1 MSEDDVLLGIALVVA
16 LATGCQILAGT
27 LRVPALILLLP
38 VGFAAGALTDVI
50 HPDQLVG
57 EDFSALVS
65 LSVAVILYDAG
76 LGLDLR
82 NLTGQTRAIVGR
94 LLLFGVGFTF
104 FAVCA
109 VGPALFG
116 MSLRV
121 AAMVGMILVVSGP
134 TVVGPL
140 LQYVRPT
147 DKVRR
152 LLIWEGT
159 LTDPIG
165 AILGAVV
172 FHAVATTQRVDLG
185 RGHQIGQFLISM
197 AVGLAGGAV
206 GFALL
211 WLTLRV
217 LRLGEALGTLAQL
230 ATVIAVSAGCDI
242 VHDDTGLIAA
252 IVTGMAAANMR
263 GFDMPARRPF
273 FETLVQL
280 IIGLLFISISSSVT
294 PASLTP
300 VLLPTLV
307 LVAILVLVV
316 RPLVALAATWGKDMT
331 RGERAFTGWMAPRG
345 IVAASTAAAFAASL
359 VELGLRG
366 ASKILPITFLVIV
379 ATVVLYA
386 LTATPVARR
395 LGVVRPNRSRPL
407 LVGGAPWAVALASAL
422 RSTGLDVQMWAG
434 LDEERDRIKDAGI
447 QLARGDLL
455 ATATSPTARL
465 EGVDAVF
472 LLTDDDD
479 FNALASMLVEGNV
492 EGPVYRVGPPHET
505 HGVVAPYTGGAVLFG
520 GSLVRHV
527 LAARYEQGARFLV
540 QPASRPLPPGHE
552 PLFVVRDDG
561 GLEPFDG
568 TRAVVPRA
576 GDLIVLLGPAPPGAE
591 PTAGEAV

>member
-1 MSEDDVLLGIALVVA
+1 MSEDDVLLGMALVVA
-16 LATGCQILAGT
+16 LAAACQILAGK
-27 LRVPALILLLP
+27 LRVPSLILLLP
-38 VGFAAGALTDVI
+38 VGFAAGALTDIV
-50 HPDQLVG
+50 HPDQLIG
-57 EDFSALVS
+57 DDFSALVS

-82 NLTGQTRAIVGR
+82 NLTGHTRAIVGR
-94 LLLFGVGFTF
+94 LLLFGVLFTF
-104 FAVCA
+104 LAVCA

-165 AILGAVV
+165 AILGALV
-172 FHAVATTQRVDLG
+172 FHAIDTTHRIDIG
-185 RGHQIGQFLISM
+185 RGYQIGQFLISLV
-197 AVGLAGGAV
+197 VGLVGGAV
-206 GFALL
+206 GIALL

-217 LRLGEALGTLAQL
+217 LRLGETLGTLAQL

-242 VHDDTGLIAA
+242 VRDDTGLIAA
-252 IVTGMAAANMR
+252 IVTGMAAANIR

-280 IIGLLFISISSSVT
+280 IIGLLFISISASVT

-300 VLLPTLV
+300 VLLPTLA
-307 LVAILVLVV
+307 LVALLVLVV
-316 RPLVALAATWGKDMT
+316 RPLVAFAATMGKDMT
-331 RGERAFTGWMAPRG
+331 MGERAFAGWMAPRG

-379 ATVVLYA
+379 STVVLYA
-386 LTATPVARR
+386 LTAGPVARR
-395 LGVVRPNRSRPL
+395 LGVARPNLTRPL
-407 LVGGAPWAVALASAL
+407 LVGGAPWAIALGMAL
-422 RSTGLDVQMWAG
+422 RSAGLDVQMWAG
-434 LDEERDRIKDAGI
+434 LNEERERIKDAGI
-447 QLARGDLL
+447 KLARGDLL
-455 ATATSPTARL
+455 ATATNPRARL
-465 EGVDAVF
+465 EGVNAVF

-479 FNALASMLVEGNV
+479 FNALASVVVEDNV
-492 EGPVYRVGPPHET
+492 EGPVYRVGPPHES

-527 LAARYEQGARFLV
+527 LASRYEQGARFLV
-540 QPASRPLPPGHE
+540 RPAADPVPPDHE
-552 PLFVVRDDG
+552 ALFVVSADG
-561 GLEPFDG
+561 RLDPFDN
-568 TRAVVPRA
+568 TRAATAQP
-576 GDLIVLLGPAPPGAE
+576 GDRLILLGPAPPA
-591 PTAGEAV
+591 

>member
-1 MSEDDVLLGIALVVA
+1 MSENDVLLGIALTVA
-16 LATGCQILAGT
+16 LAAVCQILAGK
-27 LRVPALILLLP
+27 LRIPALILLLP
-38 VGFAAGALTDVI
+38 AGFAAGAITDVV
-50 HPDQLVG
+50 HPDQLIG
-57 EDFSALVS
+57 DDFSALVS

-76 LGLDLR
+76 LGLDLH

-94 LLLFGVGFTF
+94 LLLFGVAITF
-104 FAVCA
+104 LAVCA
-109 VGPALFG
+109 VGPALFS

-165 AILGAVV
+165 AILGALV
-172 FHAVATTQRVDLG
+172 FHAIDTTNRIDIG
-185 RGHQIGQFLISM
+185 RGYQLGQFLISI
-197 AVGLAGGAV
+197 AVGLVGGCV
-206 GFALL
+206 GVALL

-217 LRLGEALGTLAQL
+217 LRLGETLGTLAQL

-242 VHDDTGLIAA
+242 VRDDTGLIAA
-252 IVTGMAAANMR
+252 IVIGMAAANIR

-280 IIGLLFISISSSVT
+280 IIGLLFISISASVT
-294 PASLTP
+294 PASLKP

-307 LVAILVLVV
+307 LVVFLVLVV
-316 RPLVALAATWGKDMT
+316 RPLVAFVATMGKDMT
-331 RGERAFTGWMAPRG
+331 RGERGFTGWMAPRG
-345 IVAASTAAAFAASL
+345 IVAASTAAAFSASL
-359 VELGLRG
+359 VQLGLRG

-379 ATVVLYA
+379 STVVLYA
-386 LTATPVARR
+386 LTAAPMARR
-395 LGVVRPNRSRPL
+395 LGVAQPNLTRPL
-407 LVGGAPWAVALASAL
+407 LVGGAPWAIALGRAL
-422 RSTGLDVQMWAG
+422 RSAGLDVQMWAG
-434 LDEERDRIKDAGI
+434 MGEERERIKDAGI

-455 ATATSPTARL
+455 ATATNPRARL
-465 EGVDAVF
+465 EGVNAVY

-479 FNALASMLVEGNV
+479 FNALASVVVEDNV
-492 EGPVYRVGPPHET
+492 EGPVYRVGPPHEG

-527 LAARYEQGARFLV
+527 LAEQYEQGARFLV
-540 QPASRPLPPGHE
+540 QPASDPVPPRHE
-552 PLFVVRDDG
+552 TLFVVTAG
-561 GLEPFDG
+561 GRLDPVDETQP
-568 TRAVVPRA
+568 VIPHE
-576 GDLIVLLGPAPPGAE
+576 GDLLVLLGPV
-591 PTAGEAV
+591 PTV

>member
-1 MSEDDVLLGIALVVA
+1 MSEDDILLGMALVVA
-16 LATGCQILAGT
+16 LAAACQILAGK

-38 VGFAAGALTDVI
+38 AGFAAGALTDVV

-57 EDFSALVS
+57 EPFSALVS

-82 NLTGQTRAIVGR
+82 NLTGQTRGIVGR
-94 LLLFGVGFTF
+94 LLLFGVAFTF
-104 FAVCA
+104 LAVCA

-165 AILGAVV
+165 AILGALV
-172 FHAVATTQRVDLG
+172 FHAIDTTHQIDIG
-185 RGHQIGQFLISM
+185 RGYQIGQFLISM

-206 GFALL
+206 GVALL

-217 LRLGEALGTLAQL
+217 LRLGETLGTLAQL

-242 VHDDTGLIAA
+242 VRDDTGLIAA
-252 IVTGMAAANMR
+252 IVIGMAAANIR

-280 IIGLLFISISSSVT
+280 IIGLLFISISASVT

-300 VLLPTLV
+300 VLLPTLA
-307 LVAILVLVV
+307 LVALLVLVV
-316 RPLVALAATWGKDMT
+316 RPLVAFVATMGKDMT
-331 RGERAFTGWMAPRG
+331 LGERAFAGWMAPRG
-345 IVAASTAAAFAASL
+345 IVAASTAAAFSASL
-359 VELGLRG
+359 VQLGLRG
-366 ASKILPITFLVIV
+366 ASKILPSTFLVIV
-379 ATVVLYA
+379 STVVLYA
-386 LTATPVARR
+386 LTAGPVARR
-395 LGVVRPNRSRPL
+395 LGVARPNLTRPL
-407 LVGGAPWAVALASAL
+407 LVGGAPWAIALGRAL
-422 RSTGLDVQMWAG
+422 RSAGLDVQMWAG
-434 LDEERDRIKDAGI
+434 MGEERERIKDAGI
-447 QLARGDLL
+447 KLARGDLL
-455 ATATSPTARL
+455 ATATNPRARL
-465 EGVDAVF
+465 EGVNAVF

-479 FNALASMLVEGNV
+479 FNALASVVVQDNV
-492 EGPVYRVGPPHET
+492 EGPVYRVGPPHES
-505 HGVVAPYTGGAVLFG
+505 HGVVAPYTGGAILFG

-527 LAARYEQGARFLV
+527 LAERYEQGARFLV
-540 QPASRPLPPGHE
+540 QPASDPVPPGHQT
-552 PLFVVRDDG
+552 LFVVSADG
-561 GLEPFDG
+561 RLDPVDE
-568 TRAVVPRA
+568 TQAVTPRE
-576 GDLIVLLGPAPPGAE
+576 GDLVVLLGPVPPA
-591 PTAGEAV
+591 

>member
-1 MSEDDVLLGIALVVA
+1 MSEDDILLGIALVVA
-16 LATGCQILAGT
+16 LAAACQILAGR

-38 VGFAAGALTDVI
+38 VGFAAGALTDVV
-50 HPDQLVG
+50 HPEQLVG
-57 EDFSALVS
+57 EPFSALVS

-82 NLTGQTRAIVGR
+82 NLTGHTRAIVGR
-94 LLLFGVGFTF
+94 LLLFGVAFTF
-104 FAVCA
+104 LAVCA

-147 DKVRR
+147 DEVRR

-165 AILGAVV
+165 AILGALV
-172 FHAVATTQRVDLG
+172 FHAIDTTHQIDIG
-185 RGHQIGQFLISM
+185 RGYQIGQFLISM
-197 AVGLAGGAV
+197 AVGLVGGAV
-206 GFALL
+206 GIALL

-217 LRLGEALGTLAQL
+217 LRLGETLGTLAQL

-242 VHDDTGLIAA
+242 VRDDTGLIAA
-252 IVTGMAAANMR
+252 IVTGMAAANIR

-280 IIGLLFISISSSVT
+280 IIGLLFISISASVT

-300 VLLPTLV
+300 VLLPTLA
-307 LVAILVLVV
+307 LVALLVLVV
-316 RPLVALAATWGKDMT
+316 RPLVAFVATMGKDMT
-331 RGERAFTGWMAPRG
+331 PGERAFAGWMAPRG

-359 VELGLRG
+359 VQLGLRG

-379 ATVVLYA
+379 STVVLYA
-386 LTATPVARR
+386 LTAGPVARR
-395 LGVVRPNRSRPL
+395 LGVARPNLTRPL
-407 LVGGAPWAVALASAL
+407 LVGGAPWAIALGTAL
-422 RSTGLDVQMWAG
+422 RSAGLDVQMWAG
-434 LDEERDRIKDAGI
+434 MGEERERIKDAGI
-447 QLARGDLL
+447 TLARGDLL
-455 ATATSPTARL
+455 ATATNPRARL
-465 EGVDAVF
+465 EGVNAVF

-479 FNALASMLVEGNV
+479 FNALASVVVQDNV
-492 EGPVYRVGPPHET
+492 EGPVYRVGPPHES

-527 LAARYEQGARFLV
+527 LATRYEQGARFLV
-540 QPASRPLPPGHE
+540 RPASDPVPPGHE
-552 PLFVVRDDG
+552 ALFLVSADG
-561 GLEPFDG
+561 RLDPVDA
-568 TRAVVPRA
+568 TQPPTPQQ
-576 GDLIVLLGPAPPGAE
+576 GDSVVLLGPVP
-591 PTAGEAV
+591 EA